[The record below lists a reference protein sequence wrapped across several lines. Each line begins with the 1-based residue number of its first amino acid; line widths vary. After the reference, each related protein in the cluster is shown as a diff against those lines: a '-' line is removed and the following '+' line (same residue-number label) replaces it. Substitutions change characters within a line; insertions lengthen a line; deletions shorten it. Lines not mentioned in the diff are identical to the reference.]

1 MHLNVRLN
9 QWGGS
14 GMAGK
19 ASSFFKLIDLMLKG
33 AGKVIDDI
41 ISVFAKKAS
50 EVEPVDEKSSVSD
63 IDSVVEIFEVY
74 KEDVRKRS
82 YNIEKSIYDEVF
94 YYMEEL
100 RIFFDDRNILL
111 EKYEISR
118 QRIEWKIQRLLTGMK
133 GNIDNEVCKGISLN
147 NQELRDIIRMIPG
160 IQKKQLMEEYAGKV
174 FKKALDTYCR
184 QIRNMISEF
193 FEEVEEDVVRVIEE
207 VEERNGRNRHQ
218 LENVDADNYRE
229 QLEEMIAR
237 ADYMMIGFNI
247 LEEMLEG

>member
-100 RIFFDDRNILL
+100 RIFFDDRNTLV
-111 EKYEISR
+111 EKYGISR

-184 QIRNMISEF
+184 KIRNMISEF

-229 QLEEMIAR
+229 QLEEMIVR

>member
-1 MHLNVRLN
+1 M
-9 QWGGS
+9 
-14 GMAGK
+14 
-19 ASSFFKLIDLMLKG
+19 
-33 AGKVIDDI
+33 
-41 ISVFAKKAS
+41 
-50 EVEPVDEKSSVSD
+50 
-63 IDSVVEIFEVY
+63 Y

-100 RIFFDDRNILL
+100 RIFFDDRNTLV
-111 EKYEISR
+111 EKYGISR

-184 QIRNMISEF
+184 KIRNMISEF
-193 FEEVEEDVVRVIEE
+193 
-207 VEERNGRNRHQ
+207 GRKKWQ
-218 LENVDADNYRE
+218 E
-229 QLEEMIAR
+229 
-237 ADYMMIGFNI
+237 
-247 LEEMLEG
+247 

>member
-1 MHLNVRLN
+1 
-9 QWGGS
+9 
-14 GMAGK
+14 MAGK

-33 AGKVIDDI
+33 VGKVIDDI

-100 RIFFDDRNILL
+100 RIFFDDRNTLV
-111 EKYEISR
+111 EKYGISR

-184 QIRNMISEF
+184 KIRNMISEF

-229 QLEEMIAR
+229 QLEEMIVR

>member
-1 MHLNVRLN
+1 MV
-9 QWGGS
+9 
-14 GMAGK
+14 
-19 ASSFFKLIDLMLKG
+19 
-33 AGKVIDDI
+33 
-41 ISVFAKKAS
+41 
-50 EVEPVDEKSSVSD
+50 
-63 IDSVVEIFEVY
+63 
-74 KEDVRKRS
+74 
-82 YNIEKSIYDEVF
+82 
-94 YYMEEL
+94 
-100 RIFFDDRNILL
+100 
-111 EKYEISR
+111 EKYGISR

-184 QIRNMISEF
+184 KIRNMISEF

-229 QLEEMIAR
+229 QLEEMIVR

>member
-1 MHLNVRLN
+1 
-9 QWGGS
+9 
-14 GMAGK
+14 MAGK

-100 RIFFDDRNILL
+100 RIFFDDRNTLI
-111 EKYEISR
+111 EKYGISR

-184 QIRNMISEF
+184 KIRNMISEF

-229 QLEEMIAR
+229 QLEEMIVR

>member
-1 MHLNVRLN
+1 
-9 QWGGS
+9 
-14 GMAGK
+14 MAGK

-100 RIFFDDRNILL
+100 RIFFDDRNTLV
-111 EKYEISR
+111 EKYGISR

-184 QIRNMISEF
+184 KIRNMISEF

-229 QLEEMIAR
+229 QLEEMIVR